1 MSGGCHASAR
11 PRADRRECSLPAELL
26 GIRRVFIALEANA
39 RTILPVSLW
48 RHSAA
53 LLRYAVLWEL
63 ESYRVDGLCRSNP
76 TRTRGPGRGAL
87 SKSAVHL
94 VLGCGGAHLGI
105 VGPG

>member
-11 PRADRRECSLPAELL
+11 AGASGSKCSLPTDLP
-26 GIRRVFIALEANA
+26 GIRGVFIALEANA
-39 RTILPVSLW
+39 RTILPISFW

-63 ESYRVDGLCRSNP
+63 ESYRVDGLYRLNP
-76 TRTRGPGRGAL
+76 TRTRGLGRGAL

-105 VGPG
+105 VGP